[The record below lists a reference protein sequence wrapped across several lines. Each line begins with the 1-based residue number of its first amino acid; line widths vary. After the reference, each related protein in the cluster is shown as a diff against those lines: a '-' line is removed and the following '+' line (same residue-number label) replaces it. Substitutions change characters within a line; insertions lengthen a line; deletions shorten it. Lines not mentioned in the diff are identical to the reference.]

1 VANTYQPTWESIGIA
16 DALSLSLSPLEKNE
30 NLLKTINYF
39 WSDALNC
46 FLFGHGLMTST
57 LLDVMMITGLDI
69 SSTCPSAYRLS
80 EVPFKLSS
88 KTECTNWGA
97 YLNQH
102 LKTKGLVTE
111 KEHTAFLNLWLEH
124 FLFCDPS
131 LAPTKNYLPLAY
143 ELAKGHTIGLGK
155 LFLGEIYRYLHL
167 MSLSLLSQKK
177 LRTGGPWWFIQLW
190 AHLYFQDF
198 IPNFPSL
205 ANNSFPDQSGRQIRC
220 TSFGQALYSLPGGK
234 LDPSDASQ
242 WFGIFYREL
251 DNPIFLPY
259 TESEIFENPV
269 NFRWADFA
277 NDVDNRRLYSVMI
290 CPCLLLIGLST
301 SNQIIKLGYEFYQP
315 VIAARQFGLGQV
327 PPHFLLHHLTSNRI
341 DLLDAVTTQRCYSLF
356 LDLLIP
362 IPVDLAFTSSAI
374 DLENWWS
381 MWKTHVFR
389 RALGPML

>member
-1 VANTYQPTWESIGIA
+1 
-16 DALSLSLSPLEKNE
+16 
-30 NLLKTINYF
+30 
-39 WSDALNC
+39 
-46 FLFGHGLMTST
+46 MTPT

-102 LKTKGLVTE
+102 LKTKGPVTE
-111 KEHTAFLNLWLEH
+111 KEHTTFLNLWLEH
-124 FLFCDPS
+124 FLFCGTS

-143 ELAKGHTIGLGK
+143 ELAKGHTVGLGK
-155 LFLGEIYRYLHL
+155 LFLGEIYKYLHL

-205 ANNSFPDQSGRQIRC
+205 ANNSFPNQSGRQIRC
-220 TSFGQALYSLPGGK
+220 TSFGQALYSLLGGK
-234 LDPSDASQ
+234 LNPSDASQ
-242 WFGIFYREL
+242 WFRIFYKSL

-259 TESEIFENPV
+259 TESEIFENPAT
-269 NFRWADFA
+269 FRLADFTD
-277 NDVDNRRLYSVMI
+277 DVNTRRLYSVMI
-290 CPCLLLIGLST
+290 HPCLLPVGMST
-301 SNQIIKLGYEFYQP
+301 SNWIIESGYEFYQP
-315 VIAARQFGLGQV
+315 VVVAQQFRHGQV

-341 DLLDAVTTQRCYSLF
+341 DLPDAVTTQRCYSLF
-356 LDLLIP
+356 SDLLIP
-362 IPVDLAFTSSAI
+362 IPIDLMFTSSAI
-374 DLENWWS
+374 DFENWRS
-381 MWKTHVFR
+381 MWKTHVFQK
-389 RALGPML
+389 ALGPMLEQIHAEYEIPEEEVLLSAHRSSF